1 MEVVVVV
8 AFDFE
13 DAFSDGRA
21 VTRTD
26 AAAAWSEFDGLG
38 LGSGEEI
45 CENKVVVIIIVAAAE
60 EDEVKRDSNYEYLNS
75 R

>member
-1 MEVVVVV
+1 MEVVVV

-75 R
+75 RQ